1 MYKKANCKNCNVV
14 FQKWFHAQI
23 YCIECKYKKEKEQ
36 SKKFRENWWKN
47 LSTERKEEYREKNR
61 QRSKGIKA
69 RESLQKYRTTYRYR
83 AKLKLYRYRRS
94 RKIENRILENFRGT
108 LISALK
114 NQSIKKNTRSL
125 KLLGCSIPFL
135 KEYLKK
141 KFTEDMNWSNYG
153 KIWHL
158 DHIIPTS
165 VIDLSKIENQKFVF
179 NYSNLQPMLAK
190 ENIIKSNNIKLKI
203 KKNTTLGE
211 CQSLISSL
219 MAKFKA
225 DLNYEVS
232 FYGEPDYS
240 IIIKFPKVLK

>member
-83 AKLKLYRYRRS
+83 AKLKLYRYRRRS
-94 RKIENRILENFRGT
+94 KIENRILENFRGT

-114 NQSIKKNTRSL
+114 NQSIKKKYKIAKTFRLFNTFFKRV
-125 KLLGCSIPFL
+125 F
-135 KEYLKK
+135 E
-141 KFTEDMNWSNYG
+141 E
-153 KIWHL
+153 KI
-158 DHIIPTS
+158 
-165 VIDLSKIENQKFVF
+165 
-179 NYSNLQPMLAK
+179 Y
-190 ENIIKSNNIKLKI
+190 
-203 KKNTTLGE
+203 
-211 CQSLISSL
+211 
-219 MAKFKA
+219 
-225 DLNYEVS
+225 
-232 FYGEPDYS
+232 
-240 IIIKFPKVLK
+240 